1 MVVYLR
7 AFSRA
12 GHPEYEQFAGRE
24 IQRNEAAFAVS
35 SGLIANALNPS
46 YKSSLNIAQIRKDWR
61 RCRMKKI
68 RILAIKKESKLRFIK
83 DYFAKEPA

>member
-35 SGLIANALNPS
+35 SGAEKGEEVTV
-46 YKSSLNIAQIRKDWR
+46 YKRLFQQ
-61 RCRMKKI
+61 KI
-68 RILAIKKESKLRFIK
+68 EGRA
-83 DYFAKEPA
+83 